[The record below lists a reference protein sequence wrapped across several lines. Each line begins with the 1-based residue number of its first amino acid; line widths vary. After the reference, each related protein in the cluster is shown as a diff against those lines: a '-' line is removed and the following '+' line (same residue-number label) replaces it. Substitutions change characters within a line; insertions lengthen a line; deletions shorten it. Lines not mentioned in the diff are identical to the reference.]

1 MFEMP
6 TTTEAA
12 KRAPNMSA
20 MQRMPLGEQ
29 LIAAGMLT
37 EVQLDLAK
45 REQQRNGGRLTQILV
60 QLGLMT
66 PDVLADFLARQA
78 GTKTVNLHRVS
89 IDQESLALIPQEVAR
104 RCLAMPVSRTN
115 GTLTVAVADPFDVNA
130 VDTLQQ
136 VCGLGLEI
144 VTAPER
150 DILNCLELYYTAGD
164 TIGESIDKILEE
176 KDKQAAQSLDEVLS
190 RLANKDEDAP
200 VIRVVRQIII
210 RAINNRASDIH
221 FEPEERM
228 MRVRT
233 RIDGVLYQ
241 DVLIPKAMQSAV
253 TTRMKI
259 LADLDLA
266 ETRVPQDG
274 RATIIVGGRQVNLRV
289 SSLPTSY
296 GENVVARILDPSG
309 QILSLPALGFTPDI
323 ETQFREVVN
332 RPYGVVLVTG
342 PTGSGKTTTLY
353 AVLQEVSTMDVS
365 TFTLEDPIEYR
376 MSLVRQTQIHEE
388 AGLTF
393 SGGLR
398 ALLRQD
404 PDIILV
410 GETRDTETA
419 QLMVRAALT
428 GHLVFS
434 TLHTNDAPGAIPR
447 LLDMGVDAFLLP
459 ASLLAVLGQRLVRTI
474 CPHCKEEVKDPER
487 IFEELKI
494 EPPDLSPLATRPSP
508 LKLWRGAGCSVCN
521 RTGYKGRV
529 GIYELMVLDERYHDP
544 ILRRAGAPEFLRLAQ
559 EKGMR
564 TMFEDGLIK
573 AMQGLTTVEELLRV
587 TRMTGK

>member
-1 MFEMP
+1 M
-6 TTTEAA
+6 TAIQQ
-12 KRAPNMSA
+12 K
-20 MQRMPLGEQ
+20 MPLGEQ
-29 LIAAGMLT
+29 LIHAGLLM
-37 EVQLDLAK
+37 EVQLELAK
-45 REQQRNGGRLTQILV
+45 REQQRHGGRLGQILV
-60 QLGLMT
+60 QLGFVR
-66 PDVLADFLARQA
+66 PEALAEFLARQA
-78 GTKTVNLHRVS
+78 GTESINLNRLSVDQS
-89 IDQESLALIPQEVAR
+89 ILSLVPVDVAR
-104 RCLAMPVSRTN
+104 RCVGMPVSRIN
-115 GTLTVAVADPFDVNA
+115 GTLTVALADPFDVTA

-136 VCGLGLEI
+136 VTGLGIEV

-150 DILNCLELYYTAGD
+150 DILNCLEMYYSSGD
-164 TIGESIDKILEE
+164 TIDQSIEKVLEE
-176 KDKQAAQSLDEVLS
+176 KDKQSQAAQTLEEVLNKM
-190 RLANKDEDAP
+190 ANKDEDAP
-200 VIRVVRQIII
+200 VIRAVRQIIT
-210 RAINNRASDIH
+210 RAVNNKASDIH

-233 RIDGVLYQ
+233 RIDGVLSQ

-253 TTRMKI
+253 VTRMKI

-274 RATIIVGGRQVNLRV
+274 RATLIVGGRQVNLRV
-289 SSLPTSY
+289 SSLPTSH

-309 QILSLPALGFTPDI
+309 QILTLPALGFTPEM

-332 RPYGVVLVTG
+332 KPYGVVLVTG
-342 PTGSGKTTTLY
+342 PTGSGKSTTLY

-376 MSLVRQTQIHEE
+376 MSLVRQTQVHEE

-393 SGGLR
+393 SNGLR

-447 LLDMGVDAFLLP
+447 LLDMGVDSFLLP

-474 CPHCKEEVKDPER
+474 CPKCKEEMPNPEKV
-487 IFEELKI
+487 FEELKLT
-494 EPPDLSPLATRPSP
+494 PPPTQGP
-508 LKLWRGAGCSVCN
+508 LKLFRGRGCPHCN
-521 RTGYKGRV
+521 QSGYKGRI
-529 GIYELMVLDERYHDP
+529 GIYELMIVDERFHDP
-544 ILRRAGAPEFLRLAQ
+544 IIRRAGAPEFLRLA
-559 EKGMR
+559 EERGMKS
-564 TMFEDGLIK
+564 MFEDGVIK
-573 AMQGLTTVEELLRV
+573 ATQGVTTVEELLRV
-587 TRMTGK
+587 TRLAVK

>member
-1 MFEMP
+1 
-6 TTTEAA
+6 
-12 KRAPNMSA
+12 
-20 MQRMPLGEQ
+20 MQSTPLGEQ
-29 LIAAGMLT
+29 LIAAGLLT
-37 EVQLDLAK
+37 EVQLELAM
-45 REQQRNGGRLTQILV
+45 REEARNHGRLAQNLV
-60 QLGLMT
+60 QLGFVA
-66 PDVLADFLARQA
+66 PEALAEFLGKQA
-78 GTKTVNLHRVS
+78 GTRAVNLSRVS
-89 IDQESLALIPQEVAR
+89 VDQKVLALIPHEVAR
-104 RCLAMPVSRTN
+104 RCLAMPLFREN
-115 GTLTVAVADPFDVNA
+115 GSLTVALADPFDVTA

-136 VCGLGLEI
+136 VSGLSI
-144 VTAPER
+144 DMVTAPER
-150 DILNCLELYYTAGD
+150 DILNCLELYYSTGD
-164 TIGESIDKILEE
+164 TIAESIDKILDE
-176 KDKQAAQSLDEVLS
+176 KDRESAHSLEEVLG

-200 VIRVVRQIII
+200 VIRVVRQIIT
-210 RAINNRASDIH
+210 RAVNSRASDIH

-241 DVLIPKAMQSAV
+241 DVLVPKAMQSAV

-274 RATIIVGGRQVNLRV
+274 RASVLVGGRHVNLRV

-296 GENVVARILDPSG
+296 GENIVARILDPSA
-309 QILSLPALGFTPDI
+309 QILTMESLGFAPDVQ
-323 ETQFREVVN
+323 EQFQEAVSK
-332 RPYGVVLVTG
+332 PYGVVLVTG

-353 AVLQEVSTMDVS
+353 AVLQQVSTLEVS

-376 MSLVRQTQIHEE
+376 MPLVRQTQIKEE
-388 AGLTF
+388 IDLTF
-393 SGGLR
+393 SNGLR
-398 ALLRQD
+398 SLLRQD

-459 ASLLAVLGQRLVRTI
+459 ASLLAVLAQRLVRTI
-474 CPHCKEEVKDPER
+474 CQHCKEEVKNPETVFQR
-487 IFEELKI
+487 LKI
-494 EPPDLSPLATRPSP
+494 EPPNGTPIR
-508 LKLWRGAGCSVCN
+508 LWKGAGCPECN
-521 RTGYKGRV
+521 RSGYKGRI
-529 GIYELMVLDERYHDP
+529 GIFELMMVDERFHDP
-544 ILRRAGAPEFLRLAQ
+544 ILRRAGAPEYLRLAR

-564 TMFEDGLIK
+564 TMFEDGVRK
-573 AMQGLTTVEELLRV
+573 ALQGHTTIEELLR
-587 TRMTGK
+587 MTQITEAKGAK